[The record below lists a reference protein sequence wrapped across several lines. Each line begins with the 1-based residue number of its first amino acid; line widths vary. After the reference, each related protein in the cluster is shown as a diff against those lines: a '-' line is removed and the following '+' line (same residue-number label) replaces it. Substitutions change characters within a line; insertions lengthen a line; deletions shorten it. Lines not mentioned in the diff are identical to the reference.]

1 MNPIVLIVVPNSI
14 SLVFLTL
21 FSIKPDVIVPI
32 SNTIIKGNWTLATAT
47 ALPPNPNG
55 LGLLTM
61 TGIVRYTMKMDIKTS
76 MRIMV
81 GARKLLLVISLK
93 SSKGKRAFLSIT
105 IKAASD
111 APETT
116 KSPATRYTAPS
127 LLPSRRVMPARKAII
142 VAASDNVP
150 FISIALNFD
159 TLTLSTPIPL
169 SIDAISS
176 IRTNL
181 ATISQSAIRQEV

>member
-47 ALPPNPNG
+47 TLPPNPNG

-111 APETT
+111 APE
-116 KSPATRYTAPS
+116 KR
-127 LLPSRRVMPARKAII
+127 LL
-142 VAASDNVP
+142 
-150 FISIALNFD
+150 
-159 TLTLSTPIPL
+159 
-169 SIDAISS
+169 
-176 IRTNL
+176 
-181 ATISQSAIRQEV
+181 